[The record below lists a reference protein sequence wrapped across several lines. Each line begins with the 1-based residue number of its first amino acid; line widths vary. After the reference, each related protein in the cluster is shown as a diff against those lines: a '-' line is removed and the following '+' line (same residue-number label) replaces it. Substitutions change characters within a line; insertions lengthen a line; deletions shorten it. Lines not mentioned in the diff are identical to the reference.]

1 MEFRA
6 SEKFADTRSHDLKDK
21 QSKREKTNN
30 GGHNTT
36 QKTKD
41 WATRTSLKKMRWT
54 RVIQKGKQFLL
65 HKWHP
70 SCCSCYLSGDK
81 SWMWKTQN
89 CDFDKQ
95 DVPVVICDTD
105 IA

>member
-1 MEFRA
+1 MMEFRA

-41 WATRTSLKKMRWT
+41 
-54 RVIQKGKQFLL
+54 
-65 HKWHP
+65 
-70 SCCSCYLSGDK
+70 
-81 SWMWKTQN
+81 
-89 CDFDKQ
+89 
-95 DVPVVICDTD
+95 
-105 IA
+105 